1 MLSDM
6 QVDEEENEEWEPYSS
21 YGLRKKFGVDLV

>member
-6 QVDEEENEEWEPYSS
+6 QVDEENKEWELYSS
-21 YGLRKKFGVDLV
+21 YSLRKKFGVDLV